1 MPGLQT
7 EKTKV
12 IPVGRPDYRA
22 EMVNSWRLDQEDQAS
37 PLIPPSIEI
46 MADGTATEIL
56 EAWLG
61 NVLYEDTPKP
71 WEDIINKVNWAL
83 EQWRRC
89 RPTLRGKRLI
99 VQMIVGGMTQYLT
112 KVQGM
117 PQHVEMEF
125 TKIIWKFVWDDKRAP
140 VGLET
145 LFLPVHEGGIG
156 LLDLE
161 SRNEAIELTWLRSY
175 LDLSPSRPSWAY
187 LADELLARSILTAD
201 AHVSKLSRLNPFL
214 QSWDVSKRN
223 RTTLPDDLR
232 KMIRISRKYHVSFAA
247 VRLSMPLKMKLP
259 I

>member
-89 RPTLRGKRLI
+89 RPTL
-99 VQMIVGGMTQYLT
+99 
-112 KVQGM
+112 
-117 PQHVEMEF
+117 
-125 TKIIWKFVWDDKRAP
+125 
-140 VGLET
+140 
-145 LFLPVHEGGIG
+145 
-156 LLDLE
+156 
-161 SRNEAIELTWLRSY
+161 
-175 LDLSPSRPSWAY
+175 
-187 LADELLARSILTAD
+187 
-201 AHVSKLSRLNPFL
+201 
-214 QSWDVSKRN
+214 
-223 RTTLPDDLR
+223 
-232 KMIRISRKYHVSFAA
+232 
-247 VRLSMPLKMKLP
+247 
-259 I
+259 